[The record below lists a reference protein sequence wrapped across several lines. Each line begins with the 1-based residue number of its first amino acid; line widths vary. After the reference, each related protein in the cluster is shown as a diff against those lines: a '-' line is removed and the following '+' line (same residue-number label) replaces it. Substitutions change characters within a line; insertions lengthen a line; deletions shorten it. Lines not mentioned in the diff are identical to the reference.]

1 MDKINKRF
9 LIFAL
14 IFVILITTPILLNKY
29 YNYQLQ
35 PVSKNNQPQIF
46 IIKPGQDVSQIA
58 KNLEK
63 ASLIKNALA
72 FRLLVSQMGISKNIQ
87 AGDFRLFPSQSA
99 KEIASQ
105 LTHGAIDI
113 WITLPEGLRI
123 EEQAQKI
130 EEALKFG
137 SNEKY
142 QFNKKEYIKLAKEG
156 YMFPD
161 TYLIPKDAAAKDIT
175 GRLNETFSQKVSED
189 LLQKGVKNNLTNEE
203 VVILASLIEKEA
215 KEDLE
220 GPVIAG
226 IILNR
231 LKTDMTLDIDATVSY
246 AKGFDSANDTWWP
259 QISTSDY
266 QNVQSLYNTYLHP
279 GFPPGPIASPGLESI
294 RAAADP
300 AQTEYYFYLPDREGK
315 IHYAVTVDQHNKN
328 IVDYLK

>member
-1 MDKINKRF
+1 M
-9 LIFAL
+9 
-14 IFVILITTPILLNKY
+14 TTPILLNKY
-29 YNYQLQ
+29 YNSQLQ

-175 GRLNETFSQKVSED
+175 GRLNETFSQTVSED
-189 LLQKGVKNNLTNEE
+189 LLQKGAKNNLQNEE
-203 VVILASLIEKEA
+203 ITILTSVIKNVAE
-215 KEDLE
+215 EDLE
-220 GPVIAG
+220 RPVIAG

-231 LKTDMTLDIDATVSY
+231 LKADMTLDIDATVSY
-246 AKGFDSANDTWWP
+246 AKG
-259 QISTSDY
+259 
-266 QNVQSLYNTYLHP
+266 H
-279 GFPPGPIASPGLESI
+279 
-294 RAAADP
+294 
-300 AQTEYYFYLPDREGK
+300 DREGK
-315 IHYAVTVDQHNKN
+315 IHYAVTIDQHTQN
-328 IVDYLK
+328 IQDFL